1 MVKHKK
7 LSFYKEVLGLNPPS
21 TALMQILK
29 NIFGEEDVPP
39 TRYGLS
45 SLKQLHLKSIKLWR
59 GKFHFERKV
68 IITNLFNH
76 RPTPLHKGWSVKKTQ
91 MQDFRGK
98 ELTYDSH
105 NGTDFS
111 IPVGTL
117 VVAPA
122 KGKIVKISREF
133 NRGGLKIFIDHGA
146 GLMTTFAH
154 LSRTLVKLGEIVEH
168 GSAIALSGYSGI
180 DGLITFP
187 FGIPHIHFNT
197 WLNGEPVDPFL
208 LPNGKSLWIN
218 DFPTPFHQSLLD
230 NSHFQESSY
239 DKANLNKAIL
249 ACKTASTLNRFAQI
263 SNEDILGAEVLSEM
277 NYYPTR
283 FQKRFN
289 IYDKEY
295 NRSNCLT
302 LPFLEEDFDDVI
314 FDDESK

>member
-1 MVKHKK
+1 MELEQPK
-7 LSFYKEVLGLNPPS
+7 LKFFKEILGLNPAT
-21 TALMQILK
+21 TALKQVLK
-29 NIFGEEDVPP
+29 NVFGEEDVPP
-39 TRYGLS
+39 TKYGLS
-45 SLKQLHLKSIKLWR
+45 SLKQLHLKSVKLWR
-59 GKFHFERKV
+59 GKFHLDRKV

-76 RPTPLHKGWSVKKTQ
+76 RPTPHSKGWSVKKTQ

-111 IPVGTL
+111 VPVGTL

-122 KGKIVKISREF
+122 KGKIVKIAREF
-133 NRGGLKIFIDHGA
+133 NRGGLKIFIDHGE

-154 LSRTLVKLGEIVEH
+154 LSRPLVKLGDIIEH

-218 DFPTPFHQSLLD
+218 YFPTPFEKSLKD
-230 NSHFQESSY
+230 DTYSASSFNEENI
-239 DKANLNKAIL
+239 KKLML
-249 ACKTASTLNRFAQI
+249 SCKTSSTLNRFNRIVDRELLA
-263 SNEDILGAEVLSEM
+263 AEIIAEM

-295 NRSNCLT
+295 DRSNCLT
-302 LPFLEEDFDDVI
+302 LPFLKGTFNDVI
-314 FDDESK
+314 FDDEIK